1 MLQNCLQFAPRV
13 SEPLYTVYKLKVHH
27 TTMNSMSPSFW
38 KDRLQA
44 SAVHLSLSLL
54 VAALA
59 ALLVFGLWY
68 PYPYREISGG
78 RELFLLVVTVDVI
91 LGPLITLAIFNRR
104 KPWKELRRDLCIVV
118 ALQLSALGYGL
129 WTVAMA
135 RPVHMVFEI
144 DRFRIVHAIDVPEEW
159 LSKAP
164 QGITALPFSGPSV
177 LGVRPFKDGQEQME
191 ATLAALQGLQL
202 GFRPDLWQ
210 AYDESRQDVVRVAKP
225 VGELRQRF
233 PAQVAAI
240 DAALAGKGAAADA
253 ARYLPLAGRKD
264 FWTVLVDGRNGD
276 ILGFV
281 PVDSF

>member
-1 MLQNCLQFAPRV
+1 MTSP
-13 SEPLYTVYKLKVHH
+13 
-27 TTMNSMSPSFW
+27 SPSFW

-44 SAVHLSLSLL
+44 SAVHFSLSVL
-54 VAALA
+54 VAALS

-91 LGPLITLAIFNRR
+91 MGPLITLAIFDRR

-144 DRFRIVHAIDVPEEW
+144 DRFRIVHAIDVPDE
-159 LSKAP
+159 LLPATP
-164 QGITALPFSGPSV
+164 QGITARPYTGPSL
-177 LGVRPFKDGQEQME
+177 LGMRPFKDGREQME
-191 ATLAALQGLQL
+191 MTMAALQGVQL

-210 AYDESRQDVVRVAKP
+210 HYDASRQDVMRVAKP

-240 DAALAGKGAAADA
+240 DAALAGQGAAADA

-264 FWTVLVDGRNGD
+264 FWTALVDGRNGD

-281 PVDSF
+281 PLDSF